1 MTPGSAA
8 ELRAAQD
15 DADAPHS
22 QEEERA
28 VVVRVGD
35 VEFGIEVRRVREVL
49 RAPPI
54 TRVPYPPPAVLGIVS
69 IRGMLVPIVD
79 LGERLL
85 GQPSARD
92 GRLVIVRDPEQEGSI
107 GLLVDGVLDLI
118 PLDDSGS
125 EPPPEVEA
133 SLPSGWI
140 LRILA
145 PGAERIVTLLEL
157 TRVLDIQIPTLEE
170 QR

>member
-1 MTPGSAA
+1 MISGSAA
-8 ELRAAQD
+8 SAESQEEI
-15 DADAPHS
+15 DAPLS

-28 VVVRVGD
+28 VVVRVGG

-69 IRGMLVPIVD
+69 VRGMLIPVVD

-85 GQPSARD
+85 GKPSTRD

-118 PLDDSGS
+118 PLNDSGS

-140 LRILA
+140 LRILS
-145 PGAERIVTLLEL
+145 PDEERIVTLLEL
-157 TRVLDIQIPTLEE
+157 SRVLDIQPPSVEE